1 MSEPEKSPLD
11 VRPDFEGFADVVALL
26 RQECPWDRKQTHAS
40 LRKHLLEETYE
51 TLEAIDRLSETLDE
65 GGAEGD
71 AEGGAEGGENSEQG
85 SWLSQQHLAERKNG
99 AEGSEKT
106 EQGSRGSEQGSEK
119 TAQQLAAAKSL
130 CDELGDL
137 LYQVFF
143 HSLLA
148 SERDDFDVYDVVAS
162 IQAKLV
168 RRHPHVFGDLEVES
182 EEDLAPHWEA
192 IKKSEG
198 KRESVMDGIPS
209 ELPALLYA
217 SKVQRKAASLG
228 AKPPEMAVPLEMF
241 SAAAST
247 APIDDQIPIDDQ
259 TIGRQL
265 FAITQLAAQ
274 QGIDSEAALR
284 SAAQSF
290 KDRFRQLEE
299 QGKDLAAEESRDYL
313 WRGEP
318 N

>member
-11 VRPDFEGFADVVALL
+11 VRPDFESFAEVVALL
-26 RQECPWDRKQTHAS
+26 RRECPWDKKQTHSS

-51 TLEAIDRLSETLDE
+51 TLEAIDRLSEVLDE
-65 GGAEGD
+65 GSAGQGSD
-71 AEGGAEGGENSEQG
+71 GGGENSEQG
-85 SWLSQQHLAERKNG
+85 SAQN
-99 AEGSEKT
+99 
-106 EQGSRGSEQGSEK
+106 SEQGS
-119 TAQQLAAAKSL
+119 AQNSDKNARQLAAAKSL

-162 IQAKLV
+162 IQAKLI

-228 AKPPEMAVPLEMF
+228 AKPPSE
-241 SAAAST
+241 SADSSAEPSDDPIDNQV
-247 APIDDQIPIDDQ
+247 PIDDQKPLDDK
-259 TIGRQL
+259 TIGQML

-284 SAAQSF
+284 SASQGF

>member
-1 MSEPEKSPLD
+1 MTEKSSPD
-11 VRPDFEGFADVVALL
+11 FKSQPDFESFADVVALL
-26 RQECPWDRKQTHAS
+26 RQECPWDKKQTHAS

-65 GGAEGD
+65 GGAGD
-71 AEGGAEGGENSEQG
+71 GGAESGENSEQD
-85 SWLSQQHLAERKNG
+85 N
-99 AEGSEKT
+99 EK
-106 EQGSRGSEQGSEK
+106 S
-119 TAQQLAAAKSL
+119 AQQLAAAKSL

-162 IQAKLV
+162 IQAKLI

-182 EEDLAPHWEA
+182 EEELAPHWEA

-228 AKPPEMAVPLEMF
+228 AKPPQE
-241 SAAAST
+241 SAAAS
-247 APIDDQIPIDDQ
+247 APIDAETPLDDK
-259 TIGRQL
+259 TIGSQL
-265 FAITQLAAQ
+265 FAIAQIAAQ

-284 SAAQSF
+284 SAAQGF
-290 KDRFRQLEE
+290 KDRFRKLEE
-299 QGKDLAAEESRDYL
+299 KGEDLASEESRDYL

-318 N
+318 D

>member
-1 MSEPEKSPLD
+1 MD
-11 VRPDFEGFADVVALL
+11 VRPDFESFADVVALL
-26 RQECPWDRKQTHAS
+26 RRECPWDKKQTHAS

-51 TLEAIDRLSETLDE
+51 TLEAIDRLSETL
-65 GGAEGD
+65 
-71 AEGGAEGGENSEQG
+71 GEV
-85 SWLSQQHLAERKNG
+85 
-99 AEGSEKT
+99 AEGSAEKGNGNGRT
-106 EQGSRGSEQGSEK
+106 EEK
-119 TAQQLAAAKSL
+119 SDRQEDSKNAQQLAAAKSL

-228 AKPPEMAVPLEMF
+228 AKPLEV
-241 SAAAST
+241 SADSSAEPSD
-247 APIDDQIPIDDQ
+247 APIDDRMPIDDQ

-284 SAAQSF
+284 SAARSF

-299 QGKDLAAEESRDYL
+299 QGADLAAEKSRDYL
-313 WRGEP
+313 WKGEP

>member
-1 MSEPEKSPLD
+1 MTEKSS
-11 VRPDFEGFADVVALL
+11 PDFESFADVVALL
-26 RQECPWDRKQTHAS
+26 RQECPWDKKQTHAS

-51 TLEAIDRLSETLDE
+51 TLEAIDRLSEVL
-65 GGAEGD
+65 
-71 AEGGAEGGENSEQG
+71 GEV
-85 SWLSQQHLAERKNG
+85 
-99 AEGSEKT
+99 AEGSAEKGNGNGHMG
-106 EQGSRGSEQGSEK
+106 ERSDRQEDSK
-119 TAQQLAAAKSL
+119 NAQQLAAAKSL

-148 SERDDFDVYDVVAS
+148 SERSDFDVYDVVAS
-162 IQAKLV
+162 IQAKLI

-228 AKPPEMAVPLEMF
+228 AKPPSESADSSAGPLD
-241 SAAAST
+241 
-247 APIDDQIPIDDQ
+247 APIDDQMPIDDQ

-265 FAITQLAAQ
+265 FAINQLAAQ

-284 SAAQSF
+284 SAAQGF

-299 QGKDLAAEESRDYL
+299 QGADLAAEESRDYL
-313 WRGEP
+313 WKSEI
-318 N
+318 

>member
-1 MSEPEKSPLD
+1 MSEPEKPPLD
-11 VRPDFEGFADVVALL
+11 VRPDFESFADVVALL
-26 RQECPWDRKQTHAS
+26 RQECPWDKKQTHAS

-51 TLEAIDRLSETLDE
+51 TLEAIDQLSEVLDE
-65 GGAEGD
+65 GGAGQGSD
-71 AEGGAEGGENSEQG
+71 GGGENSEQG
-85 SWLSQQHLAERKNG
+85 SAQN
-99 AEGSEKT
+99 SEKN
-106 EQGSRGSEQGSEK
+106 
-119 TAQQLAAAKSL
+119 AQQLAAAKSL

-162 IQAKLV
+162 IQAKLI

-228 AKPPEMAVPLEMF
+228 AKPPSE
-241 SAAAST
+241 SADSSAEPSDD
-247 APIDDQIPIDDQ
+247 PIDDQMPIDDQ
-259 TIGRQL
+259 TIGQML
-265 FAITQLAAQ
+265 FAINQLAAQ

-284 SAAQSF
+284 SAAQGF

-299 QGKDLAAEESRDYL
+299 QGADLAAEESRDYL
-313 WRGEP
+313 WKSEP

>member
-1 MSEPEKSPLD
+1 MSEPERSPLD
-11 VRPDFEGFADVVALL
+11 VRPDFESFAEVVALL
-26 RQECPWDRKQTHAS
+26 RQECPWDKKQTHAS

-65 GGAEGD
+65 GSAGQDGA
-71 AEGGAEGGENSEQG
+71 AGGENSEQG
-85 SWLSQQHLAERKNG
+85 SARN
-99 AEGSEKT
+99 SEKN
-106 EQGSRGSEQGSEK
+106 
-119 TAQQLAAAKSL
+119 AQQLAAAKSL

-228 AKPPEMAVPLEMF
+228 AKPPSE
-241 SAAAST
+241 SADSSAEPSD
-247 APIDDQIPIDDQ
+247 APIDDQMPLDDQ

-284 SAAQSF
+284 SAARSF

-299 QGKDLAAEESRDYL
+299 QGADLAAEESRDYL
-313 WRGEP
+313 WKGEI
-318 N
+318 

>member
-1 MSEPEKSPLD
+1 MSELETS
-11 VRPDFEGFADVVALL
+11 RSGFEGFADVVALL
-26 RQECPWDRKQTHAS
+26 RRECPWDKKQTHAS

-51 TLEAIDRLSETLDE
+51 TLEAIDRLSEILEED
-65 GGAEGD
+65 D
-71 AEGGAEGGENSEQG
+71 AEGGENSEQG
-85 SWLSQQHLAERKNG
+85 SATNDKKV
-99 AEGSEKT
+99 SEK
-106 EQGSRGSEQGSEK
+106 S
-119 TAQQLAAAKSL
+119 AQQLAAAKSL

-148 SERDDFDVYDVVAS
+148 SERDDFDVYDVAAS

-228 AKPPEMAVPLEMF
+228 AKPPEVS
-241 SAAAST
+241 SAPPV
-247 APIDDQIPIDDQ
+247 APIDDQMLLDDE
-259 TIGRQL
+259 TIGRLL
-265 FAITQLAAQ
+265 FSITQLAAQ

-284 SAAQSF
+284 SAAQGF

-299 QGKDLAAEESRDYL
+299 QGEDLAAERSRIFL
-313 WRGEP
+313 WEEQRAASGEGS
-318 N
+318 NTA

>member
-1 MSEPEKSPLD
+1 MD
-11 VRPDFEGFADVVALL
+11 VRPDFESFADVVALL
-26 RQECPWDRKQTHAS
+26 RRECPWDKKQTHAS

-65 GGAEGD
+65 DSAD
-71 AEGGAEGGENSEQG
+71 GENSKQG
-85 SWLSQQHLAERKNG
+85 SAQN
-99 AEGSEKT
+99 SEKN
-106 EQGSRGSEQGSEK
+106 
-119 TAQQLAAAKSL
+119 AQQLAAAKSL

-228 AKPPEMAVPLEMF
+228 AKPPSESTDS
-241 SAAAST
+241 SAEPSD
-247 APIDDQIPIDDQ
+247 APIDDQMPIDDQ

-284 SAAQSF
+284 SAARSF

-299 QGKDLAAEESRDYL
+299 QGADLAAEESRDYL
-313 WRGEP
+313 WKGEI
-318 N
+318 

>member
-1 MSEPEKSPLD
+1 MSEPDKSPLD
-11 VRPDFEGFADVVALL
+11 VRSDFESFAEVVALL
-26 RQECPWDRKQTHAS
+26 RRECPWDKKQTHAS

-65 GGAEGD
+65 GGAGQD
-71 AEGGAEGGENSEQG
+71 GAGGGENSEQG
-85 SWLSQQHLAERKNG
+85 SAQN
-99 AEGSEKT
+99 SEKNA
-106 EQGSRGSEQGSEK
+106 R
-119 TAQQLAAAKSL
+119 QLAAAKSL

-162 IQAKLV
+162 IQAKLI

-228 AKPPEMAVPLEMF
+228 AKPPRESAGSSAEPLDD
-241 SAAAST
+241 
-247 APIDDQIPIDDQ
+247 PIDDQLPIDDQ

-284 SAAQSF
+284 SAAQGF
-290 KDRFRQLEE
+290 RDRFRQLEE
-299 QGKDLAAEESRDYL
+299 QGEDLAAEESRDYL

>member
-11 VRPDFEGFADVVALL
+11 VRPDFESFADVVALL
-26 RQECPWDRKQTHAS
+26 RQECPWDKKQTHAS

-65 GGAEGD
+65 GGAEDD
-71 AEGGAEGGENSEQG
+71 AEGGAGGGENSEQG
-85 SWLSQQHLAERKNG
+85 SR
-99 AEGSEKT
+99 
-106 EQGSRGSEQGSEK
+106 GSEK

-228 AKPPEMAVPLEMF
+228 AKPPEMAVPPEMF
-241 SAAAST
+241 SAAFST
-247 APIDDQIPIDDQ
+247 ALKDDQTPIDDQ
-259 TIGRQL
+259 TVGQQL

-299 QGKDLAAEESRDYL
+299 RGEDLAAEESRDYL

>member
-1 MSEPEKSPLD
+1 MTEKSSPD
-11 VRPDFEGFADVVALL
+11 FKSQPDFESFADVVALL
-26 RQECPWDRKQTHAS
+26 RQECPWDKKQTHAS

-51 TLEAIDRLSETLDE
+51 TLEAIDRLSETLGE
-65 GGAEGD
+65 GGAGDGGAGD
-71 AEGGAEGGENSEQG
+71 AAGGDEDNQSSTQ
-85 SWLSQQHLAERKNG
+85 N
-99 AEGSEKT
+99 T
-106 EQGSRGSEQGSEK
+106 
-119 TAQQLAAAKSL
+119 QQLAVAKSL

-162 IQAKLV
+162 IQAKLI

-182 EEDLAPHWEA
+182 EEELAPHWEA

-198 KRESVMDGIPS
+198 TRESVMDGIPS

-228 AKPPEMAVPLEMF
+228 AKPPQE
-241 SAAAST
+241 SAAAF
-247 APIDDQIPIDDQ
+247 APIGGQDPIDDQTPLDDQ

-265 FAITQLAAQ
+265 FAVAQLAAQ
-274 QGIDSEAALR
+274 HGIDSEAALR
-284 SAAQSF
+284 SAAQGF
-290 KDRFRQLEE
+290 KDRFRKLEE
-299 QGKDLAAEESRDYL
+299 RGEDLAAEESREYL

>member
-1 MSEPEKSPLD
+1 MTEKSHPD
-11 VRPDFEGFADVVALL
+11 FKSPPDFESFADVVALL
-26 RQECPWDRKQTHAS
+26 RQECPWDKKQTHAS

-65 GGAEGD
+65 GGAGSN
-71 AEGGAEGGENSEQG
+71 ENSEKG
-85 SWLSQQHLAERKNG
+85 SAN
-99 AEGSEKT
+99 SEK
-106 EQGSRGSEQGSEK
+106 GSAKS
-119 TAQQLAAAKSL
+119 AQQLAAAKSL

-162 IQAKLV
+162 IQAKLI
-168 RRHPHVFGDLEVES
+168 RRHPHVFGDLEVDS
-182 EEDLAPHWEA
+182 EEELAPHWEA

-228 AKPPEMAVPLEMF
+228 AKPPQE
-241 SAAAST
+241 SAAAP
-247 APIDDQIPIDDQ
+247 APIDAETPLDDQ
-259 TIGRQL
+259 TVGRKL
-265 FAITQLAAQ
+265 FAIAQLAAQ

-284 SAAQSF
+284 SAAQGF
-290 KDRFRQLEE
+290 KDRFRKLEE
-299 QGKDLAAEESRDYL
+299 RGEDLAVEESRDYL

>member
-1 MSEPEKSPLD
+1 MTEKSHHHFKSQ
-11 VRPDFEGFADVVALL
+11 RDFESFADVVALL
-26 RQECPWDRKQTHAS
+26 RRECPWDKRQTHAS
-40 LRKHLLEETYE
+40 LRKYLLEETYE

-65 GGAEGD
+65 GGAASGTN
-71 AEGGAEGGENSEQG
+71 GNSEDDEEKIG
-85 SWLSQQHLAERKNG
+85 LSGRQSDKKNIQQP
-99 AEGSEKT
+99 
-106 EQGSRGSEQGSEK
+106 
-119 TAQQLAAAKSL
+119 AAAKSL

-148 SERDDFDVYDVVAS
+148 SERDDFDVHDVVAS
-162 IQAKLV
+162 IQAKLI
-168 RRHPHVFGDLEVES
+168 RRHPHVFGDLEVDS
-182 EEDLAPHWEA
+182 EEALAPHWEA

-228 AKPPEMAVPLEMF
+228 AKPPQE
-241 SAAAST
+241 SAAAL
-247 APIDDQIPIDDQ
+247 ALIDDQ
-259 TIGRQL
+259 TPLDDQTVGRKL

-274 QGIDSEAALR
+274 QGIDGEAALR
-284 SAAQSF
+284 SAAQGF
-290 KDRFRQLEE
+290 KDRFRKLEE
-299 QGKDLAAEESRDYL
+299 QGEDLAAEESRDYL

>member
-1 MSEPEKSPLD
+1 MTEKSSPD
-11 VRPDFEGFADVVALL
+11 FKSQPDFESFADVVALL
-26 RQECPWDRKQTHAS
+26 RRECPWDKKQTHAS

-65 GGAEGD
+65 GGAGD
-71 AEGGAEGGENSEQG
+71 GEDSEQ
-85 SWLSQQHLAERKNG
+85 SSPKNRKK
-99 AEGSEKT
+99 GSEKN
-106 EQGSRGSEQGSEK
+106 
-119 TAQQLAAAKSL
+119 AQQLAAAKSL

-162 IQAKLV
+162 IQAKLI
-168 RRHPHVFGDLEVES
+168 RRHPHVFGDLEVDS

-228 AKPPEMAVPLEMF
+228 AKPPKK
-241 SAAAST
+241 SAAAP
-247 APIDDQIPIDDQ
+247 APIDDQTLLDDQ
-259 TIGRQL
+259 TVGRQL
-265 FAITQLAAQ
+265 FVIAQLAAQ

-284 SAAQSF
+284 SAAQGF
-290 KDRFRQLEE
+290 KDRFRKLEE
-299 QGKDLAAEESRDYL
+299 QGEDLAAEESRVFL
-313 WRGEP
+313 WEEQELREE
-318 N
+318 

>member
-11 VRPDFEGFADVVALL
+11 VRPDFESFADVVALL
-26 RQECPWDRKQTHAS
+26 RRECPWDKKQTHAS

-51 TLEAIDRLSETLDE
+51 TLEAIDRLSEVLDE
-65 GGAEGD
+65 GSA
-71 AEGGAEGGENSEQG
+71 GGSENSEQG
-85 SWLSQQHLAERKNG
+85 SAQN
-99 AEGSEKT
+99 SE
-106 EQGSRGSEQGSEK
+106 ENAR
-119 TAQQLAAAKSL
+119 QLAAAKSL

-162 IQAKLV
+162 IQAKLI

-228 AKPPEMAVPLEMF
+228 AKPPPESADSSAEPLD
-241 SAAAST
+241 
-247 APIDDQIPIDDQ
+247 APIDDQMPLDDK
-259 TIGRQL
+259 TIGQML

-284 SAAQSF
+284 SAAQGF

-299 QGKDLAAEESRDYL
+299 QGEDLAAEESRDYL
-313 WRGEP
+313 WKSEI
-318 N
+318 

>member
-11 VRPDFEGFADVVALL
+11 VRPDFESFADVVALL
-26 RQECPWDRKQTHAS
+26 RRECPWDKKQTHAS

-51 TLEAIDRLSETLDE
+51 TLEAIDRLSETL
-65 GGAEGD
+65 
-71 AEGGAEGGENSEQG
+71 GEV
-85 SWLSQQHLAERKNG
+85 
-99 AEGSEKT
+99 AEGSAEKGNGNGRT
-106 EQGSRGSEQGSEK
+106 EEK
-119 TAQQLAAAKSL
+119 SDRQEDSKNAQQLAAAKSL

-228 AKPPEMAVPLEMF
+228 AKPLEV
-241 SAAAST
+241 SADSSAEPSD
-247 APIDDQIPIDDQ
+247 APIDDRMPIDDQ

-284 SAAQSF
+284 SAARSF

-299 QGKDLAAEESRDYL
+299 QGADLAAEKSRDYL
-313 WRGEP
+313 WKGEP

>member
-1 MSEPEKSPLD
+1 MPEREKS
-11 VRPDFEGFADVVALL
+11 RPDFEDLADVVALL
-26 RQECPWDRKQTHAS
+26 RQECPWDKKQTHAS

-51 TLEAIDRLSETLDE
+51 TLEAIDRLCEVL
-65 GGAEGD
+65 
-71 AEGGAEGGENSEQG
+71 
-85 SWLSQQHLAERKNG
+85 
-99 AEGSEKT
+99 
-106 EQGSRGSEQGSEK
+106 GSEQTHQKS
-119 TAQQLAAAKSL
+119 TQQIASAKSL

-162 IQAKLV
+162 IQAKLI
-168 RRHPHVFGDLEVES
+168 RRHPHVFGNLKVDS

-198 KRESVMDGIPS
+198 KRESVMDGIPN

-228 AKPPEMAVPLEMF
+228 AKPPQEMV
-241 SAAAST
+241 AAEIGNVASE
-247 APIDDQIPIDDQ
+247 ISQSVELPIDDQ
-259 TIGRQL
+259 TVGRLL
-265 FAITQLAAQ
+265 FTITQLAAQ

-284 SAAQSF
+284 SAAQDF
-290 KDRFRQLEE
+290 KDRFRKLEE
-299 QGKDLAAEESRDYL
+299 RGEDLATEETRDYL
-313 WRGEP
+313 WGG
-318 N
+318 

>member
-1 MSEPEKSPLD
+1 MTEKSSPD
-11 VRPDFEGFADVVALL
+11 FKSQPDFESFADVVALL
-26 RQECPWDRKQTHAS
+26 RQECPWDKKQTHAS

-65 GGAEGD
+65 DGAGEAAGGDE
-71 AEGGAEGGENSEQG
+71 ENQSGTQ
-85 SWLSQQHLAERKNG
+85 N
-99 AEGSEKT
+99 T
-106 EQGSRGSEQGSEK
+106 
-119 TAQQLAAAKSL
+119 QQLAAAKSL

-162 IQAKLV
+162 IQAKLI
-168 RRHPHVFGDLEVES
+168 RRHPHVFGDLEVDS

-228 AKPPEMAVPLEMF
+228 AKPPQV
-241 SAAAST
+241 SAA
-247 APIDDQIPIDDQ
+247 APIDDQTPLDDQ
-259 TIGRQL
+259 TIGSQL
-265 FAITQLAAQ
+265 FAIAQIAAQ

-284 SAAQSF
+284 SAAQGF
-290 KDRFRQLEE
+290 KDRFRKLEE
-299 QGKDLAAEESRDYL
+299 RGEDLAAEESRDYL

>member
-1 MSEPEKSPLD
+1 MTEKSPSD
-11 VRPDFEGFADVVALL
+11 FKSQPDFESFADVVALL
-26 RQECPWDRKQTHAS
+26 RRECPWDKKQTHAS

-65 GGAEGD
+65 DGD
-71 AEGGAEGGENSEQG
+71 GDGENSEQ
-85 SWLSQQHLAERKNG
+85 SSAKNH
-99 AEGSEKT
+99 K
-106 EQGSRGSEQGSEK
+106 QGSEQS
-119 TAQQLAAAKSL
+119 AQQLAAAKSL

-162 IQAKLV
+162 IQAKLI
-168 RRHPHVFGDLEVES
+168 RRHPHVFGDLEVDS

-228 AKPPEMAVPLEMF
+228 AKPPKK
-241 SAAAST
+241 SAAAPAS
-247 APIDDQIPIDDQ
+247 IDDQ
-259 TIGRQL
+259 TLLDDQTVGRQL
-265 FAITQLAAQ
+265 FAIAQHAAE

-284 SAAQSF
+284 SAAQGF
-290 KDRFRQLEE
+290 KDRFRKLEE
-299 QGKDLAAEESRDYL
+299 QGEDLAAEESRVFL
-313 WRGEP
+313 WEEQELREA
-318 N
+318 

>member
-1 MSEPEKSPLD
+1 MTEKSSPD
-11 VRPDFEGFADVVALL
+11 FKSQPDFESFADVVALL
-26 RQECPWDRKQTHAS
+26 RRECPWDKKQTHAS

-65 GGAEGD
+65 GGAGD
-71 AEGGAEGGENSEQG
+71 SENSEQSG
-85 SWLSQQHLAERKNG
+85 AKNRKK
-99 AEGSEKT
+99 GSEK
-106 EQGSRGSEQGSEK
+106 S
-119 TAQQLAAAKSL
+119 AQQLAAAKSL

-162 IQAKLV
+162 IQAKLI
-168 RRHPHVFGDLEVES
+168 RRHPHVFGDLEVDS

-228 AKPPEMAVPLEMF
+228 AKPPQESAVAP
-241 SAAAST
+241 
-247 APIDDQIPIDDQ
+247 APINDQTLLDDQ

-265 FAITQLAAQ
+265 FAVAQLAAQ

-284 SAAQSF
+284 SAAQGF
-290 KDRFRQLEE
+290 KDRFRKLEE
-299 QGKDLAAEESRDYL
+299 QGEDLAAEESRDYL
-313 WRGEP
+313 WEEQKLREE
-318 N
+318 

>member
-1 MSEPEKSPLD
+1 MTEKSSPD
-11 VRPDFEGFADVVALL
+11 FKSQPDFESFADVVALL
-26 RQECPWDRKQTHAS
+26 RRECPWDKKQTHAS

-65 GGAEGD
+65 GGAGD
-71 AEGGAEGGENSEQG
+71 GENSEQG
-85 SWLSQQHLAERKNG
+85 SAKNRK
-99 AEGSEKT
+99 
-106 EQGSRGSEQGSEK
+106 QGSEQS
-119 TAQQLAAAKSL
+119 AQQLAAAKSL

-148 SERDDFDVYDVVAS
+148 SERDDFDVCDVVAS
-162 IQAKLV
+162 IQAKLI
-168 RRHPHVFGDLEVES
+168 RRHPHVFGDLEVDS

-228 AKPPEMAVPLEMF
+228 AKPPKK
-241 SAAAST
+241 SAAAPAYINDQT
-247 APIDDQIPIDDQ
+247 PLDDQI
-259 TIGRQL
+259 IGRQL
-265 FAITQLAAQ
+265 FAIAQLAAQ

-284 SAAQSF
+284 SAARSF
-290 KDRFRQLEE
+290 KDRFRKLEE
-299 QGKDLAAEESRDYL
+299 QGEDLAVEESRVFL
-313 WRGEP
+313 WEEQGLREA
-318 N
+318 

>member
-1 MSEPEKSPLD
+1 MTEKSP
-11 VRPDFEGFADVVALL
+11 PNFESFADVVALL
-26 RQECPWDRKQTHAS
+26 RQECPWDKKQTHAS

-65 GGAEGD
+65 G
-71 AEGGAEGGENSEQG
+71 
-85 SWLSQQHLAERKNG
+85 KN
-99 AEGSEKT
+99 T
-106 EQGSRGSEQGSEK
+106 TDQI
-119 TAQQLAAAKSL
+119 TAAKSL

-162 IQAKLV
+162 IQAKLI

-228 AKPPEMAVPLEMF
+228 AKPPPESDGSSAGPLN
-241 SAAAST
+241 
-247 APIDDQIPIDDQ
+247 APIDDQMPLDDQ
-259 TIGRQL
+259 TIGQML

-284 SAAQSF
+284 SAAQGF

-299 QGKDLAAEESRDYL
+299 QGEDLAAEESRDYL
-313 WRGEP
+313 WKSEI
-318 N
+318 

>member
-11 VRPDFEGFADVVALL
+11 VRPDFESFADVVALL
-26 RQECPWDRKQTHAS
+26 RQECPWDKKQTHAS

-65 GGAEGD
+65 GGAEDD
-71 AEGGAEGGENSEQG
+71 AEGGVGGGENSEQG
-85 SWLSQQHLAERKNG
+85 SRD
-99 AEGSEKT
+99 
-106 EQGSRGSEQGSEK
+106 SEQGSEK

-228 AKPPEMAVPLEMF
+228 AKPPEMAVPPEIF
-241 SAAAST
+241 SAAFSAT
-247 APIDDQIPIDDQ
+247 PKDDQIPIDDQ
-259 TIGRQL
+259 TVGRQL

-299 QGKDLAAEESRDYL
+299 RGKDLAAEESRDYL

>member
-1 MSEPEKSPLD
+1 MSEPDKSPLD
-11 VRPDFEGFADVVALL
+11 VRPDFESFADVVALL
-26 RQECPWDRKQTHAS
+26 RQECPWDKKQTHAS

-51 TLEAIDRLSETLDE
+51 TLEAIDRLSETL
-65 GGAEGD
+65 
-71 AEGGAEGGENSEQG
+71 AEGGAEDGAEGGAGGGENSEQG
-85 SWLSQQHLAERKNG
+85 SR
-99 AEGSEKT
+99 GS

-162 IQAKLV
+162 IQAKLI
-168 RRHPHVFGDLEVES
+168 RRHPHVFGDLDVES

-228 AKPPEMAVPLEMF
+228 AKPPEMF
-241 SAAAST
+241 SAAFST
-247 APIDDQIPIDDQ
+247 APKDDQIPIDDQ
-259 TIGRQL
+259 TVGQQL

-299 QGKDLAAEESRDYL
+299 RGEDLAAEESRDYL

>member
-1 MSEPEKSPLD
+1 MNAETQNLAETKCPQNRKRQSQWTKKCGKMSEPEKSPLD
-11 VRPDFEGFADVVALL
+11 VRPDFESFADVVALL
-26 RQECPWDRKQTHAS
+26 RQECPWDKKQTHAS

-51 TLEAIDRLSETLDE
+51 TLEAIDQLSETLDE
-65 GGAEGD
+65 GSAG
-71 AEGGAEGGENSEQG
+71 GGENSEQ
-85 SWLSQQHLAERKNG
+85 SSAQNSDKN
-99 AEGSEKT
+99 A
-106 EQGSRGSEQGSEK
+106 R
-119 TAQQLAAAKSL
+119 QLAAAKSL

-162 IQAKLV
+162 IQAKLI

-209 ELPALLYA
+209 ELPALLFA

-228 AKPPEMAVPLEMF
+228 AKPPSE
-241 SAAAST
+241 SADSSAELLD
-247 APIDDQIPIDDQ
+247 APIDDQMPIDDK
-259 TIGRQL
+259 TIGQML
-265 FAITQLAAQ
+265 FAINQLAAQ

-284 SAAQSF
+284 SAAQGF

-299 QGKDLAAEESRDYL
+299 QGADLAAEESRDYL
-313 WRGEP
+313 WKSEP

>member
-1 MSEPEKSPLD
+1 MTEKSQ
-11 VRPDFEGFADVVALL
+11 PDFESFADVVALL
-26 RQECPWDRKQTHAS
+26 RRECPWDKKQTHAS

-65 GGAEGD
+65 GGTGD
-71 AEGGAEGGENSEQG
+71 GENSEQG
-85 SWLSQQHLAERKNG
+85 SAKNRKNG
-99 AEGSEKT
+99 SEK
-106 EQGSRGSEQGSEK
+106 S
-119 TAQQLAAAKSL
+119 AQQLAAAKSL

-162 IQAKLV
+162 IQAKLI
-168 RRHPHVFGDLEVES
+168 RRHPHVFGDLEVDS

-228 AKPPEMAVPLEMF
+228 AKPPKK
-241 SAAAST
+241 SAAAPAS
-247 APIDDQIPIDDQ
+247 IDDHTLLDDQ
-259 TIGRQL
+259 TVGRQL
-265 FAITQLAAQ
+265 FAIAQLAAQ

-284 SAAQSF
+284 SAAQGF
-290 KDRFRQLEE
+290 KDRFRKLEE
-299 QGKDLAAEESRDYL
+299 QGEDLAAEKSRVFL
-313 WRGEP
+313 WEELELREE
-318 N
+318 

>member
-11 VRPDFEGFADVVALL
+11 VRPDFESFADVVALL
-26 RQECPWDRKQTHAS
+26 RRECPWDKKQTHAS

-65 GGAEGD
+65 DSAD
-71 AEGGAEGGENSEQG
+71 GENSKQG
-85 SWLSQQHLAERKNG
+85 SAQN
-99 AEGSEKT
+99 SEKN
-106 EQGSRGSEQGSEK
+106 
-119 TAQQLAAAKSL
+119 AQQLAAAKSL

-162 IQAKLV
+162 IQAKLI

-228 AKPPEMAVPLEMF
+228 AKPPSE
-241 SAAAST
+241 SADSSAELLD
-247 APIDDQIPIDDQ
+247 APIDDQMPLDDK
-259 TIGRQL
+259 TIGQML

-284 SAAQSF
+284 SAAQGF

-299 QGKDLAAEESRDYL
+299 QGADLAAEESRDYL

>member
-11 VRPDFEGFADVVALL
+11 VRPDFESFADVVALL
-26 RQECPWDRKQTHAS
+26 RQECPWDKKQTHAS

-65 GGAEGD
+65 GGARGD
-71 AEGGAEGGENSEQG
+71 AEGGAEGGENS
-85 SWLSQQHLAERKNG
+85 
-99 AEGSEKT
+99 

-228 AKPPEMAVPLEMF
+228 AKPPEMAVPPEMF
-241 SAAAST
+241 SDAFST
-247 APIDDQIPIDDQ
+247 APKDDQTPIDDQ
-259 TIGRQL
+259 TIGQQL

-299 QGKDLAAEESRDYL
+299 RGEDLAAEESRDYL

>member
-1 MSEPEKSPLD
+1 MTEKSSPD
-11 VRPDFEGFADVVALL
+11 FKSQPDFESFADVVALL
-26 RQECPWDRKQTHAS
+26 RRECPWDKKQTHAS

-65 GGAEGD
+65 SGTGD
-71 AEGGAEGGENSEQG
+71 GENSEQSSAKNRKKG
-85 SWLSQQHLAERKNG
+85 SGKS
-99 AEGSEKT
+99 
-106 EQGSRGSEQGSEK
+106 
-119 TAQQLAAAKSL
+119 AQQLAAAKSL

-162 IQAKLV
+162 IQAKLI
-168 RRHPHVFGDLEVES
+168 RRHPHVFGDLEVDS

-228 AKPPEMAVPLEMF
+228 AKPPKKS
-241 SAAAST
+241 SAAPAS
-247 APIDDQIPIDDQ
+247 IDDHTLLDDQ

-265 FAITQLAAQ
+265 FAIAQLAAQ

-284 SAAQSF
+284 SAAQGF
-290 KDRFRQLEE
+290 KDRFRKLEE
-299 QGKDLAAEESRDYL
+299 QGEDLAAEESRVFL
-313 WRGEP
+313 WEEQEFREE
-318 N
+318 

>member
-11 VRPDFEGFADVVALL
+11 VRPDFESFADVVALL
-26 RQECPWDRKQTHAS
+26 RRECPWDKKQTHAS

-65 GGAEGD
+65 DSAD
-71 AEGGAEGGENSEQG
+71 GENSKQG
-85 SWLSQQHLAERKNG
+85 SAQN
-99 AEGSEKT
+99 SEKN
-106 EQGSRGSEQGSEK
+106 
-119 TAQQLAAAKSL
+119 AQQLAAAKSL

-228 AKPPEMAVPLEMF
+228 AKPPSE
-241 SAAAST
+241 SADSSAELLD
-247 APIDDQIPIDDQ
+247 APIDDQMPLDDK
-259 TIGRQL
+259 TIGQML

-284 SAAQSF
+284 SAAQGF

-299 QGKDLAAEESRDYL
+299 QGADLAAEESRDYL

>member
-1 MSEPEKSPLD
+1 MTEKSSSDLKSQ
-11 VRPDFEGFADVVALL
+11 PDFESFADVVALL
-26 RQECPWDRKQTHAS
+26 RQECPWDKKQTHAS

-51 TLEAIDRLSETLDE
+51 TLEAIDRLSETLGE
-65 GGAEGD
+65 GGAGGD
-71 AEGGAEGGENSEQG
+71 ENREKDSARN
-85 SWLSQQHLAERKNG
+85 HKKD
-99 AEGSEKT
+99 SEK
-106 EQGSRGSEQGSEK
+106 S
-119 TAQQLAAAKSL
+119 AQQLAAAKSL

-162 IQAKLV
+162 IQAKLI
-168 RRHPHVFGDLEVES
+168 RRHPHVFGDLEVDS
-182 EEDLAPHWEA
+182 EEELAPHWEA

-228 AKPPEMAVPLEMF
+228 AKPPQE
-241 SAAAST
+241 SAAAFSV
-247 APIDDQIPIDDQ
+247 APIDDQTPLDDQ

-265 FAITQLAAQ
+265 FAISQIAAQ

-284 SAAQSF
+284 SAAQGF
-290 KDRFRQLEE
+290 KDRFRKLEE
-299 QGKDLAAEESRDYL
+299 QGEDLASEESRDYL

-318 N
+318 S

>member
-1 MSEPEKSPLD
+1 MSEPDKSPLD
-11 VRPDFEGFADVVALL
+11 VRPDFESFADVVALL
-26 RQECPWDRKQTHAS
+26 RQECPWDKKQTHAS

-51 TLEAIDRLSETLDE
+51 TLEAIDRLSETL
-65 GGAEGD
+65 
-71 AEGGAEGGENSEQG
+71 AEGGAEDGAEGGAGGGENSEQG
-85 SWLSQQHLAERKNG
+85 SR
-99 AEGSEKT
+99 GS

-228 AKPPEMAVPLEMF
+228 AKPPEMF
-241 SAAAST
+241 SAAFST
-247 APIDDQIPIDDQ
+247 APKDDQIPIDDQ
-259 TIGRQL
+259 TVGQQL

-299 QGKDLAAEESRDYL
+299 RGEDLAAEESRDYL

>member
-51 TLEAIDRLSETLDE
+51 TLEAIDWLSETLDE
-65 GGAEGD
+65 GGARSDDED
-71 AEGGAEGGENSEQG
+71 GAEGGD
-85 SWLSQQHLAERKNG
+85 
-99 AEGSEKT
+99 KT
-106 EQGSRGSEQGSEK
+106 EQGDEGSEQGSAK
-119 TAQQLAAAKSL
+119 STQQLAAAKSL

-228 AKPPEMAVPLEMF
+228 AKPPEMAVPPEMS
-241 SAAAST
+241 SAAASA
-247 APIDDQIPIDDQ
+247 APLDDQMPLDDQ
-259 TIGRQL
+259 TVGRQL
-265 FAITQLAAQ
+265 FVITQLAAQ

-299 QGKDLAAEESRDYL
+299 QGKDLVAEESRDYL
-313 WRGEP
+313 WKGEQ

>member
-11 VRPDFEGFADVVALL
+11 VRPDFESFADVVALL
-26 RQECPWDRKQTHAS
+26 RQECPWDKKQTHAS

-51 TLEAIDRLSETLDE
+51 TLEAIDRLSEVLDE
-65 GGAEGD
+65 GSAGQGSD
-71 AEGGAEGGENSEQG
+71 GGGENSEQG
-85 SWLSQQHLAERKNG
+85 SAQN
-99 AEGSEKT
+99 SEKN
-106 EQGSRGSEQGSEK
+106 
-119 TAQQLAAAKSL
+119 ALQLAAAKSL

-228 AKPPEMAVPLEMF
+228 AKPPPE
-241 SAAAST
+241 SADSSAEPSDD
-247 APIDDQIPIDDQ
+247 PIDNQVPIDDQ

-274 QGIDSEAALR
+274 QGIDCEAALR
-284 SAAQSF
+284 SAAQGF

-299 QGKDLAAEESRDYL
+299 QGEDLAAEKSRDYL
-313 WRGEP
+313 WKSEI
-318 N
+318 

>member
-1 MSEPEKSPLD
+1 MTEKSSPD
-11 VRPDFEGFADVVALL
+11 FKSQPDFESFAEVVALL
-26 RQECPWDRKQTHAS
+26 RRECPWDKKQTHAS

-65 GGAEGD
+65 GGAGD
-71 AEGGAEGGENSEQG
+71 GENSEQ
-85 SWLSQQHLAERKNG
+85 SSAKNRK
-99 AEGSEKT
+99 
-106 EQGSRGSEQGSEK
+106 QGSEQS
-119 TAQQLAAAKSL
+119 AQQLAAAKSL

-162 IQAKLV
+162 IQAKLI
-168 RRHPHVFGDLEVES
+168 RRHPHVFGDLEVDS

-228 AKPPEMAVPLEMF
+228 AKPPKK
-241 SAAAST
+241 SAAAP
-247 APIDDQIPIDDQ
+247 APTDDQTPLDDQ

-265 FAITQLAAQ
+265 FAIAQLAAQ

-284 SAAQSF
+284 SAAQGF
-290 KDRFRQLEE
+290 KDRFRKLEE
-299 QGKDLAAEESRDYL
+299 RGEDLAAEESRVFL
-313 WRGEP
+313 WEELELREE
-318 N
+318 

>member
-26 RQECPWDRKQTHAS
+26 RQECPWDKKQTHAS

-65 GGAEGD
+65 SGARGD
-71 AEGGAEGGENSEQG
+71 DEGGAGGGEKSEQGGRDSEQG
-85 SWLSQQHLAERKNG
+85 SAKN
-99 AEGSEKT
+99 
-106 EQGSRGSEQGSEK
+106 
-119 TAQQLAAAKSL
+119 AQRLAAAKSL

-228 AKPPEMAVPLEMF
+228 AKPPETAVLPDMSWAAP
-241 SAAAST
+241 SAA
-247 APIDDQIPIDDQ
+247 PLDDQMPLDDQ
-259 TIGRQL
+259 TVGRQL

-299 QGKDLAAEESRDYL
+299 QGEDLAAEESRDYL